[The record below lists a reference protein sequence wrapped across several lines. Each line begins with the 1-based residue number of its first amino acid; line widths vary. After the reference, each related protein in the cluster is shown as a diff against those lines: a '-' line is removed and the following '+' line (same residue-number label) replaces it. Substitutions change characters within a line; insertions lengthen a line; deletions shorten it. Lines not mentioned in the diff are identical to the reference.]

1 MRQGGVRGQGSAQQQ
16 VDCAFVCA
24 PPTMPR
30 LHAVHRIAATP
41 SCALAPMPRPMS
53 PSPPPL
59 ANAAAGRYLE
69 IFGRKNNLRDYWVTI
84 GNEITGKGLPASDA
98 SALRHGVMVPG
109 AVYGR
114 SNS

>member
-1 MRQGGVRGQGSAQQQ
+1 MSRACGVPGPTGAAHTRLSRAHATSAG
-16 VDCAFVCA
+16 
-24 PPTMPR
+24 
-30 LHAVHRIAATP
+30 LHAIRRTP
-41 SCALAPMPRPMS
+41 AGHALPARLCGRRKHARP
-53 PSPPPL
+53 
-59 ANAAAGRYLE
+59 AAGRYLE

-84 GNEITGKGLPASDA
+84 GNEVTGKGLPASDA